1 MREESYDRL
10 APDIEY
16 IAYFEGKAIA
26 RDEWGELY
34 YQEIPEEFVTFG
46 EIAFFEDI
54 EPISALPQEDQQRI
68 REYLEME

>member
-1 MREESYDRL
+1 MREGSYDRL

-46 EIAFFEDI
+46 EMTFLEDG
-54 EPISALPQEDQQRI
+54 EASSALPHEDQQRI
-68 REYLEME
+68 QEY